1 MYITKG
7 MRLAVLVLGFGLCP
21 SLFAVSYTWDF
32 TGSAGSNCSVTSGA
46 NSCSNNIGNSMTF
59 ASTTPGGPTV
69 KATAWYLNSSGTF
82 QKATL
87 GQYSAGLGVCYPGE
101 NCSQPEHQV
110 DNNAYDEF
118 VLFEFSKP
126 VDPSTVTL
134 TSTSGGDM
142 DVSYWLGGNAVQ
154 SLNLKN
160 LTSSLNGLGFGS
172 INNTNGT
179 ATGTRVVD
187 LSGGTPSGYV
197 NAILFGPKYT
207 DGNDYFKITSMT
219 GSTGVSAVPE
229 PSSVILLFT
238 VALLGFKLNRSA
250 RQPRNLIR

>member
-1 MYITKG
+1 MQIRNG
-7 MRLAVLVLGFGLCP
+7 MRLAVLVVGLILCP
-21 SLFAVSYTWDF
+21 SLFAVSYAWDF
-32 TGSAGSNCSVTSGA
+32 TGNGGSHCTVASGSS
-46 NSCSNNIGNSMTF
+46 SCQNAIGNSMTF
-59 ASTTPGGPTV
+59 AATTPGGPTI
-69 KATAWYLNSSGTF
+69 KATAWYINGSGTL

-126 VDPSTVTL
+126 IDPINATL

-154 SLNLKN
+154 SLNLTG
-160 LTSSLNGLGFGS
+160 LTTSLNGLGFGS
-172 INNTNGT
+172 INNSDGT
-179 ATGTRVVD
+179 ASGTRVVD
-187 LSGGTPSGYV
+187 LTGGTPSGYV

-207 DGNDYFKITSMT
+207 DGNDYFKISGMT
-219 GSTGVSAVPE
+219 GSNGVSAVPE

-238 VALLGFKLNRSA
+238 VALLGFKLTRSA
-250 RQPRNLIR
+250 RRPHNIAG

>member
-32 TGSAGSNCSVTSGA
+32 TGNAGSNCTVNSPI
-46 NSCSNNIGNSMTF
+46 SCSNPGNSITF

-69 KATAWYLNSSGTF
+69 KATAWYLNASGTF

-101 NCSQPEHQV
+101 NCSQPEHQT
-110 DNNAYDEF
+110 DNYVYDEF

-126 VDPSTVTL
+126 IDPSTAKL
-134 TSTSGGDM
+134 TTTSNADL

-154 SLNLKN
+154 SLNLTN
-160 LTSSLNGLGFGS
+160 LTTSLTGLGFGS
-172 INNTNGT
+172 INNSNGT
-179 ATGTRVVD
+179 ATGTRTVD
-187 LSGGTPSGYV
+187 LTGGTPTGYV

-207 DGNDYFKITSMT
+207 DGNDYFKIGGMS

-238 VALLGFKLNRSA
+238 VALLGFKLSRSS
-250 RQPRNLIR
+250 RQPRNITR

>member
-1 MYITKG
+1 
-7 MRLAVLVLGFGLCP
+7 MRLAVLIVGFCLCP

-32 TGSAGSNCSVTSGA
+32 TGNGGSNCSVTSGA
-46 NSCSNNIGNSMTF
+46 SSCSNNIGNSITF
-59 ASTTPGGPTV
+59 NSTTPGGPTV

-126 VDPSTVTL
+126 VDPSSASL

-154 SLNLKN
+154 SLNLTN
-160 LTSSLNGLGFGS
+160 LTTSLNGLGFGS
-172 INNTNGT
+172 INNSNGT
-179 ATGTRVVD
+179 ASGTRTVD
-187 LSGGTPSGYV
+187 LTGGAPLGYV

-207 DGNDYFKITSMT
+207 DNNDYFKIGGMS
-219 GSTGVSAVPE
+219 GSTGLSSVPE

-238 VALLGFKLNRSA
+238 VALVGFRLSKSA
-250 RQPRNLIR
+250 RQSRNITR